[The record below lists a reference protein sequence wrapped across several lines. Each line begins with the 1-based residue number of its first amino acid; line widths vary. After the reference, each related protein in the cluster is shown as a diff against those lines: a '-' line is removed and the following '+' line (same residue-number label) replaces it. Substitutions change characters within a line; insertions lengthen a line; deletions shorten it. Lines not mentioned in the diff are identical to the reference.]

1 MPSTSGSPWHVLF
14 AKRRKHGRMPAKER
28 QIESSLP
35 PALLMNFL
43 LPAYRTW
50 RLLSGC
56 LCMLSGT
63 LLAQA
68 PGVPVYNEG
77 RGARQNAVLQEQA
90 KKLQAAAALLP
101 MARVAEQSK
110 RSRCALALPPAETRV
125 LTPRERWQRARLSHI
140 RVGAFYLC
148 SKCDRWHLDL
158 AGGYAITA
166 DGAVATCAHVIA
178 PPESMKEGWLVAAT
192 EDDEIIPVT
201 EILAC
206 NVGTD
211 SAIVRVK
218 SSKPLTPVPLSL
230 DVSPGDQVWCFSD
243 PNGKRGYFSDGIV
256 SRFVKRPFLS
266 KKDAGKL
273 PEGGVLPR
281 PVWLETT
288 TEWAPGSSGSA
299 VIDQFGNCVGHV
311 SEIQSV
317 LEDPLPVRKKKDG
330 KEVPQPL
337 GTLMIFHQAIAAGE
351 VRALV
356 KE

>member
-1 MPSTSGSPWHVLF
+1 MRADLVIL
-14 AKRRKHGRMPAKER
+14 
-28 QIESSLP
+28 
-35 PALLMNFL
+35 FL
-43 LPAYRTW
+43 LAAA
-50 RLLSGC
+50 S
-56 LCMLSGT
+56 T
-63 LLAQA
+63 LMAQA
-68 PGVPVYNEG
+68 PGVPVYIEG
-77 RGARQNAVLQEQA
+77 RGARQNQVLQDQA
-90 KKLQAAAALLP
+90 KKLQTASALLP
-101 MARVAEQSK
+101 MTKVAEQSK
-110 RSRCALALPPAETRV
+110 RKECTLALPPADTKV
-125 LTPRERWQRARLSHI
+125 LPPRERWQRARLSHI
-140 RVGAFYLC
+140 RVGAFFLC
-148 SKCDRWHLDL
+148 SKCDQWHLDL

-178 PPESMKEGWLVAAT
+178 PPEGMKVGWLVAAN
-192 EDDEIIPVT
+192 EDDELLLVT
-201 EILAC
+201 EVLAC
-206 NVGTD
+206 NEGTD

-256 SRFVKRPFLS
+256 SRFVRRPFLNR
-266 KKDAGKL
+266 KDAGKL

-330 KEVPQPL
+330 REAPRQPQ
-337 GTLMIFHQAIAAGE
+337 GTLIIFHQAIAAAE
-351 VRALV
+351 VLALV
-356 KE
+356 KKP